1 MHDAEAEVK
10 AVAAALE
17 RARRAETAAR
27 TRFERADA
35 QRAEVAA
42 RAGGPR
48 RLTRSNADD

>member
-10 AVAAALE
+10 AATAALE

-42 RAGGPR
+42 RLAALDG
-48 RLTRSNADD
+48 

>member
-10 AVAAALE
+10 AAAAALE

-42 RAGGPR
+42 RLAA
-48 RLTRSNADD
+48 LDD